1 VTRAAPILPC
11 PAGRTGLTGL
21 EHLDGHPVA
30 GGHTPTLCRSGADGV
45 DGSDGLVTRN
55 ERKPARELAGV
66 LLMVGPAQRAG
77 RNPNQR
83 IVVAEVRERKL
94 PDDQAARR
102 FQHQRPRHRAVRH
115 IGTLK
120 SS

>member
-1 VTRAAPILPC
+1 VPL
-11 PAGRTGLTGL
+11 
-21 EHLDGHPVA
+21 
-30 GGHTPTLCRSGADGV
+30 GADGV
-45 DGSDGLVTRN
+45 DGPDGLVTGN
-55 ERKPARELAGV
+55 EREPARELAGV
-66 LLMVGPAQRAG
+66 LLMVGPAQPAG
-77 RNPNQR
+77 RHPHQR

-102 FQHQRPRHRAVRH
+102 FQHQRLRHRAVRH

>member
-1 VTRAAPILPC
+1 
-11 PAGRTGLTGL
+11 
-21 EHLDGHPVA
+21 
-30 GGHTPTLCRSGADGV
+30 
-45 DGSDGLVTRN
+45 
-55 ERKPARELAGV
+55 
-66 LLMVGPAQRAG
+66 MVGPAQSAG
-77 RNPNQR
+77 RHPHQR

-102 FQHQRPRHRAVRH
+102 FQHQRLRHRAVRH